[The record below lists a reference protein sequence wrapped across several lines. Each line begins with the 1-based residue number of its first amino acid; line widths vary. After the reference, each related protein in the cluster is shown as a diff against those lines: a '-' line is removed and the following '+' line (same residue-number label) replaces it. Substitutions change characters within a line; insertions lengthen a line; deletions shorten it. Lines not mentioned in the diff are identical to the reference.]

1 MLPVYWN
8 RARILVAIILAL
20 GTSAASFA
28 VPPPGKAGE
37 ITLVLGR
44 ANITDSDGQSS
55 QLVRGALVFVGDRIE
70 TASNGHVHV
79 RFVDQALLSVRPN
92 SVLEVESYEFDPANP
107 RDSSIKI
114 NLEEGV
120 ARAISGEASKAARER
135 FRLNTPVA
143 AIGVRGTDFVV
154 GAYSE
159 STRVKVN
166 EGAVVIA
173 PFSSTCSISDFGPC
187 SDGGLELVRDRAGLA
202 FLESGDAMP
211 RLISSGAIRGR
222 GDLQRQI
229 QSISGPSQ
237 ESSSLTRNS
246 DEVDSASNPLNNG
259 AFLEAVASPSVRLG
273 AEVAAAKVSSTD
285 FIPTEPITVSAGG
298 QIEQFDHTPPSKMTK
313 SMLDGRQ
320 LVWGYYGD
328 SPGAIDRLALSFNEA
343 SDARR
348 ISVGSAGFGLFRRDA
363 SANRVDPELTVVG
376 FQLTSAQAVFNSE
389 TGVIA
394 LRTDSGRLDVDF
406 QNNTF
411 DTMLSLGHES
421 MGQFE
426 FSAVGRIFDGG
437 FLRAIGGTQKL
448 TGAVSFDGSEA
459 GYLFEKQFN
468 SGLLTGLTLWD
479 SK

>member
-1 MLPVYWN
+1 
-8 RARILVAIILAL
+8 
-20 GTSAASFA
+20 
-28 VPPPGKAGE
+28 
-37 ITLVLGR
+37 
-44 ANITDSDGQSS
+44 
-55 QLVRGALVFVGDRIE
+55 
-70 TASNGHVHV
+70 
-79 RFVDQALLSVRPN
+79 
-92 SVLEVESYEFDPANP
+92 
-107 RDSSIKI
+107 
-114 NLEEGV
+114 
-120 ARAISGEASKAARER
+120 
-135 FRLNTPVA
+135 
-143 AIGVRGTDFVV
+143 
-154 GAYSE
+154 
-159 STRVKVN
+159 
-166 EGAVVIA
+166 
-173 PFSSTCSISDFGPC
+173 
-187 SDGGLELVRDRAGLA
+187 
-202 FLESGDAMP
+202 
-211 RLISSGAIRGR
+211 
-222 GDLQRQI
+222 
-229 QSISGPSQ
+229 
-237 ESSSLTRNS
+237 
-246 DEVDSASNPLNNG
+246 
-259 AFLEAVASPSVRLG
+259 
-273 AEVAAAKVSSTD
+273 
-285 FIPTEPITVSAGG
+285 
-298 QIEQFDHTPPSKMTK
+298 
-313 SMLDGRQ
+313 